1 MSSFGPYSPIYKT
14 GNIFFVS
21 GQVGVNPENGRSAPN
36 LKEQTKQA
44 LENMKSL
51 LKSERLSM
59 SNIAKT
65 TVYLT
70 DMGEFVEMN
79 EVYESFFDTP
89 RPARSTVAV
98 KELPRV
104 GTNTLK
110 VEKEA
115 TAFAGSSNE

>member
-70 DMGEFVEMN
+70 DM
-79 EVYESFFDTP
+79 
-89 RPARSTVAV
+89 
-98 KELPRV
+98 
-104 GTNTLK
+104 
-110 VEKEA
+110 
-115 TAFAGSSNE
+115 